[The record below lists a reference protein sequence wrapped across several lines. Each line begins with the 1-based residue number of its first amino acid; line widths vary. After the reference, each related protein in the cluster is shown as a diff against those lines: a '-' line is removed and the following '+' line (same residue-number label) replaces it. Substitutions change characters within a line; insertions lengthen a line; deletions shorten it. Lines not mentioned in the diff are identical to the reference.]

1 VTNGIIYTAENC
13 AENGRFWDGTNCIEC
28 KNPKFWNNERKRC
41 LECPAGYSYN
51 SAKQNCI
58 QCPTGF
64 TFDSSKG
71 TCVSTSSGSGSGS
84 SIRFWVSIR
93 VSFRHQVL
101 DQHQHQDQHQVLGQ
115 HQVQVQVQVQME
127 LQTQTQ
133 PQSQPEITVCC
144 PDIGTSLIADA
155 NTAQQVKIMTSSK
168 ENVLSVKLEIL
179 IVAKFIHVFQ
189 TVGNLS
195 LRSQHKLTV
204 SYPISGETK

>member
-1 VTNGIIYTAENC
+1 MELFIQLKIVLKMEDSGMEQIVLNVKILS
-13 AENGRFWDGTNCIEC
+13 FGTMR
-28 KNPKFWNNERKRC
+28 ERDVLNVLLDTVITVRNKIVFNVQ
-41 LECPAGYSYN
+41 L
-51 SAKQNCI
+51 
-58 QCPTGF
+58 
-64 TFDSSKG
+64 
-71 TCVSTSSGSGSGS
+71 GSLL
-84 SIRFWVSIR
+84 IVVRELVFLLHQAQVQAQAQVR
-93 VSFRHQVL
+93 VQGQLQAQVL
-101 DQHQHQDQHQVLGQ
+101 DQHQDQD
-115 HQVQVQVQVQME
+115 QVQVQVQVQME

-133 PQSQPEITVCC
+133 PQSQPEITVCYQ
-144 PDIGTSLIADA
+144 DIGTSLIADA